1 MVSMKPRRFIFFPS
15 FQPVFNSTSNL
26 DTERVSSYYGCRY
39 QAVNLVDLLS
49 RSSNNI
55 DSTHSCRNSLNHL
68 DTKRI
73 SSCYGCRYQAVN
85 LVDLLIHS
93 SNIIDSTHSCRNSS
107 NHLDTKRISNY
118 YGCRYQAVNLVDLLI
133 HSSNIIDSTHSCR
146 NSSNHLNTTR
156 VSSYQSLKHTNNL
169 HNLSYVTLFFV
180 ISLTDCIF
188 DAFNCWNHCIF
199 QVLCVRHWHIFSCT
213 TADWCIQIVKCF

>member
-1 MVSMKPRRFIFFPS
+1 MCSMNTRKSIFFSQTSVRIQLHDTKGVKSQSENRKSTLASMKPRRLIFFPN

-39 QAVNLVDLLS
+39 LAVNLVDLLIH
-49 RSSNNI
+49 SSNII

-107 NHLDTKRISNY
+107 NNLDTKRISSY
-118 YGCRYQAVNLVDLLI
+118 YGCCYQAVILLDLLNP
-133 HSSNIIDSTHSCR
+133 SSVII
-146 NSSNHLNTTR
+146 
-156 VSSYQSLKHTNNL
+156 KP
-169 HNLSYVTLFFV
+169 TL
-180 ISLTDCIF
+180 LMTD
-188 DAFNCWNHCIF
+188 N
-199 QVLCVRHWHIFSCT
+199 
-213 TADWCIQIVKCF
+213 KCFT